1 MPAFLVRQER
11 FAVVDSTNDVVR
23 GWLADGTLEVCL
35 AVADEQTA
43 GRGRTGRTWVA
54 PPGAALLLSLGFRP
68 DWLEPEHVW
77 RLAAT
82 VSLAMAE
89 AAEEAAGLPPR
100 AIRLK
105 WPNDLV
111 VETIGVAVPASPTA
125 ATEVRKLAGV
135 LGETEGLGSGEPRA
149 VVGIG
154 IDTDWAASDF
164 PPELATTMTSLRA
177 ASSGRRIDHA
187 ALLAGFLDRLEAR
200 TEALR
205 GGRFDVADWT
215 DRQLTNGRIVEF
227 VTADGATR
235 LVKALGVDVRSGAL
249 IVDDPDDPSGER
261 SWLVGEIGH
270 VRVAADPDGALAGL
284 PGLVEV

>member
-1 MPAFLVRQER
+1 MPDFLARQER

-23 GWLADGTLEVCL
+23 GWLADGTPEVCL

-43 GRGRTGRTWVA
+43 GRGRAGRTWVA
-54 PPGAALLLSLGFRP
+54 PPGGALLLSLGFRP
-68 DWLEPEHVW
+68 DWLAPEHVW

-89 AAEEAAGLPPR
+89 AAEAAADLP
-100 AIRLK
+100 AGTIRLK

-111 VETIGVAVPASPTA
+111 IETNGAAVAPDAI
-125 ATEVRKLAGV
+125 EVRKLAGV
-135 LGETEGLGSGEPRA
+135 LGETEGLGSAGPRA

-164 PPELATTMTSLRA
+164 PPELATTMTALRA
-177 ASSGRRIDHA
+177 ASGGRRNEHE
-187 ALLAGFLDRLEAR
+187 ALLAGCLTRLEPR
-200 TEALR
+200 VEALR
-205 GGRFDVADWT
+205 GGRFDVADWN
-215 DRQLTNGRIVEF
+215 DRQLTNGRVVEF
-227 VTADGATR
+227 VTADGETR
-235 LVKALGVDVRSGAL
+235 LVRSLGVDVRSGAL

-270 VRVAADPDGALAGL
+270 VRLAGAPVAVPDGA
-284 PGLVEV
+284 PDLVEV